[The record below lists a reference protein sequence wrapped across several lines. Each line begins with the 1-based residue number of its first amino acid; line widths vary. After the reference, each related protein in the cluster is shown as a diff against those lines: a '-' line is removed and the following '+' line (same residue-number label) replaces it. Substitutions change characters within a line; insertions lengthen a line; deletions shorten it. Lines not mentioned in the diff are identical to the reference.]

1 MSGRSGYGRSKI
13 VGKLINLPANMMMAG
28 LAPKVGKP
36 GWAIRLYWHRVDCCY
51 DDLCRADPIKILR
64 RYLTPGKWPGPAGW
78 PLNSYTFGYAIGSDI
93 ELNTGMGIADYLGG
107 GTVASE
113 SMPYY
118 IILFDKEILSNNS
131 QPPPAGLNLYRCDSV
146 GTAPGAITT
155 IPTTDFYYTLQGG
168 GPSLGLGTKEYTE
181 AISPLAISPWNIDLS
196 GSFVDG
202 DVGSGQ
208 WHNINNEF
216 ANGNIPFPNAG
227 FWVGS
232 AGGQYSKT
240 SANVVF
246 IVHKNVPTYFPGN
259 PTAKAAMI
267 FNISQL
273 LVHSFQNDDTA
284 LTSIEF
290 GPNPAATPCQ
300 QLMILE
306 NFNSI
311 STTYFGSSVGTGNPL
326 HINIADECH
335 GVKAQAAI
343 APFTISSI
351 TGLPAL
357 EQLPL

>member
-1 MSGRSGYGRSKI
+1 MT
-13 VGKLINLPANMMMAG
+13 IN
-28 LAPKVGKP
+28 
-36 GWAIRLYWHRVDCCY
+36 
-51 DDLCRADPIKILR
+51 
-64 RYLTPGKWPGPAGW
+64 
-78 PLNSYTFGYAIGSDI
+78 
-93 ELNTGMGIADYLGG
+93 DYLGL

-131 QPPPAGLNLYRCDSV
+131 QPPPAGLNLYRCDSA
-146 GTAPGAITT
+146 GTSATSLITT

-168 GPSLGLGTKEYTE
+168 GPSIGLGTKEYTE
-181 AISPLAISPWNIDLS
+181 VISPATISPWNIDLS

-202 DVGSGQ
+202 DVGGGQ
-208 WHNINNEF
+208 WHNINNVAASCNPPF
-216 ANGNIPFPNAG
+216 FPIPPA
-227 FWVGS
+227 WV
-232 AGGQYSKT
+232 ATHYSKS

-246 IVHKNVPTYFPGN
+246 IVHKNVPTHFPGN

-273 LVHSFQNDDTA
+273 LVSSFENDDDA
-284 LTSIEF
+284 LKSVAF
-290 GPNPAATPCQ
+290 GPNAATPCQ

-326 HINIADECH
+326 HINITDEC
-335 GVKAQAAI
+335 GGFKAQAAI